1 MQNQVFVRFGRQLS
15 TLSNPPV
22 RRGVQL
28 PNLDKRQFTPLVK
41 ERFPLPENV
50 WEISSISR
58 QTRL

>member
-28 PNLDKRQFTPLVK
+28 PIWTNGNSPL
-41 ERFPLPENV
+41 
-50 WEISSISR
+50 S
-58 QTRL
+58 